1 MNRLMCGLTLVAAL
15 GACAD
20 PAAPRTVRSF
30 VNDSRVPD
38 ELRILY
44 REDAA
49 RIALRELQARPG
61 SYGDIAITA
70 ELIDTYY
77 AALVQVF
84 NADGLSARH
93 TVQDVYRIHTF
104 GQQEA
109 HRLLVQDSTD
119 QECVQRG

>member
-49 RIALRELQARPG
+49 RLALLELQSRPG
-61 SYGDIAITA
+61 GYGDIAISA

-84 NADGLSARH
+84 NAVGLGARD
-93 TVQDVYRIHTF
+93 T
-104 GQQEA
+104 
-109 HRLLVQDSTD
+109 LVMIYSIVSLCRP
-119 QECVQRG
+119 E